1 MTTNINLNL
10 NQSPYFDDYDENK
23 DFHQVLYKPA
33 VAVQARELT
42 QEQTILRNQFK
53 RFGNHIFANGSRVSG
68 GALHIDTDYEYVKLQ
83 AQYNSTNITVA
94 DLAGKTIVG
103 SQSGT
108 IARVVNTAA
117 VNATT
122 GDPNTIWVKYL
133 TGGAVTANVQGI
145 RVTNAGTGYTTTPS
159 VAITGGGGSGA
170 TAVAVVGTAGASA
183 QTVVGVNV
191 TAKGSGYTSTPT
203 VTITSGGGSSAVAVA
218 TLNTSAAFLGGE
230 RISATDLSS
239 SVYAAASSPTGTGC
253 AVSND
258 AGYYYFNGNFIRVS
272 SGTVI
277 LDNYTNTPTYRIGFQ
292 VTAEVVDSG
301 EDTTLLDNAQ
311 GAYNYAAPGADR
323 LKYVL
328 TLTKK
333 TTSSTDDI
341 DFIEITRLVGGVKHA
356 DNP

>member
-10 NQSPYFDDYDENK
+10 NQSPYFDDYDEAK

-33 VAVQARELT
+33 VAVQARELS
-42 QEQTILRNQFK
+42 QEQTIIRNQLK
-53 RFGNHIFANGSRVSG
+53 RFGDHIFANGSRVSG
-68 GALHIDTDYEYVKLQ
+68 GELFIDLDYEYVKLQ
-83 AQYNSTNITVA
+83 AQYNSTDITVA
-94 DLAGKTIVG
+94 NLAGKTIVG

-133 TGGAVTANVQGI
+133 TGGGVTANVQGI
-145 RVTNAGTGYTTTPS
+145 RVTNAGTGYTTAPV
-159 VAITGGGGSGA
+159 VAISGGGGSGA
-170 TAVAVVGTAGASA
+170 AATAVIGTYGASA
-183 QTVVGVNV
+183 QTVIGVNI
-191 TAKGSGYTSTPT
+191 TNKGTGYTSTPT
-203 VTITSGGGSSAVAVA
+203 VVISGGGGSSAVAVA

-230 RISATDLSS
+230 RIVATDFSS
-239 SVYAAASSPTGTGC
+239 AVLAASSSPTGKGC

-258 AGYYYFNGNFIRVS
+258 AGYYYFNGNFIRAAVQ
-272 SGTVI
+272 TVI
-277 LDNYTNTPTYRIGFQ
+277 LDNYTNTPTYRIGMQ
-292 VTAEVVDSG
+292 VTAEVVNSG

-333 TTSSTDDI
+333 TTAS
-341 DFIEITRLVGGVKHA
+341 
-356 DNP
+356 